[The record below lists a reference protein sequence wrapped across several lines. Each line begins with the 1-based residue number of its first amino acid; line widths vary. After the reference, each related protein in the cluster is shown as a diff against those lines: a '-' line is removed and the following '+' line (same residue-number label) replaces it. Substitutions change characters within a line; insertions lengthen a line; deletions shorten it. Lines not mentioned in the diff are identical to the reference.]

1 MLTKPPRSAFSLAT
15 RDSSRATN
23 YPPHPSMKN
32 LLPLFVSAIVLA
44 GCTADDASNPWSTEQ
59 ERADAK
65 VAQAS
70 SGTTSS
76 APAGGATATAPAG
89 EAKYSWQK
97 KAAEAPKP
105 DAAPAIPEGKA
116 IVTAIRGDAGLIQI
130 KVATAPAP
138 GDKLVLTK
146 EGKSLVITIH
156 SVEGEAVIADIAPRQ
171 ANTPSINV
179 GDEVACVP
187 YEAPAAK

>member
-1 MLTKPPRSAFSLAT
+1 
-15 RDSSRATN
+15 
-23 YPPHPSMKN
+23 MKN

-44 GCTADDASNPWSTEQ
+44 GCTADDAANPWSTEQ

-65 VAQAS
+65 VAQAAA
-70 SGTTSS
+70 GTTSA
-76 APAGGATATAPAG
+76 APAGGTTATAPAG

-105 DAAPAIPEGKA
+105 APAALPEGKA
-116 IVTAIRGDAGLIQI
+116 IVSALRGDAGLIQI
-130 KVATAPAP
+130 KLASAPAP

-146 EGKSLVITIH
+146 EGKSLLIIVH
-156 SVEGEAVIADIAPRQ
+156 SVDGEAVIADIAPRQ
-171 ANTPSINV
+171 VNTPEIKP
-179 GDEVACVP
+179 GDEVSCVP